1 MDMPRNLN
9 CVNWLGVIVRI
20 GTGTLLAGA
29 FLLSACA
36 ATTSSNG
43 ASDIGNVPDAV
54 VELAAPDQDIAT
66 ARLLPEDNCYW
77 YEHNGP
83 VEVTL
88 LPLRT
93 AAGNPICVA
102 KKS

>member
-1 MDMPRNLN
+1 MGMLRILN

-43 ASDIGNVPDAV
+43 ASNIGNVPDAV
-54 VELAAPDQDIAT
+54 VELAGPGQDVAT

-102 KKS
+102 KET

>member
-1 MDMPRNLN
+1 
-9 CVNWLGVIVRI
+9 
-20 GTGTLLAGA
+20 
-29 FLLSACA
+29 
-36 ATTSSNG
+36 
-43 ASDIGNVPDAV
+43 